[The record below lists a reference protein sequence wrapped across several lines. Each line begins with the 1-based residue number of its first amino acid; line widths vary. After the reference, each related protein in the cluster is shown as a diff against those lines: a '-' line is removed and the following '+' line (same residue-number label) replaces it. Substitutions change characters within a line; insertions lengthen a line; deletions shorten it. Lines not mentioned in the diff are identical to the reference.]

1 MQAMDLAKLGE
12 TALGRAAD
20 EFTNNPLLS
29 GTASRLFD
37 LRDRAI
43 VVQEQTMSLLN
54 VPTAADIE
62 RLTRRV
68 RSVSQRLEGIED
80 AVDRVAA
87 ETGGAGIE
95 ARLAAIEQQLAAIG
109 EALAVRPA

>member
-1 MQAMDLAKLGE
+1 MSVFDWMQAMDLSLV
-12 TALGRAAD
+12 
-20 EFTNNPLLS
+20 S

-54 VPTAADIE
+54 IATAADIE

-68 RSVSQRLEGIED
+68 RSVAQRLEGIED

-87 ETGGAGIE
+87 AETSGARIE

-109 EALAVRPA
+109 EALAVRSA